1 MNEGQVSND
10 PLHGK
15 TLAFIMEQLVERYG
29 WEELARRIRINCFA
43 INPSVKSSL
52 TFLRRTPW
60 ARQKVE
66 NLYIRT
72 KW

>member
-1 MNEGQVSND
+1 MDEGQVSND

-29 WEELARRIRINCFA
+29 WEELARRIRIN
-43 INPSVKSSL
+43 
-52 TFLRRTPW
+52 
-60 ARQKVE
+60 
-66 NLYIRT
+66 LYIRT

>member
-1 MNEGQVSND
+1 MSEEQVSND

-29 WEELARRIRINCFA
+29 WDELARRIRINCFA
-43 INPSVKSSL
+43 INPSIKSSL
-52 TFLRRTPW
+52 TFLRKTPW